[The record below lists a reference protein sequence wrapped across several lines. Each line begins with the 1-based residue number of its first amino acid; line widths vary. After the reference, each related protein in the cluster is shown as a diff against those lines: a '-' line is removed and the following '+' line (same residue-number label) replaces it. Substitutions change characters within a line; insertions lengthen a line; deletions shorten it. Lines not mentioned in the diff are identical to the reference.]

1 MLVKERVYIMK
12 KVNVNELDVF
22 DIEDLKKEFYV
33 DIEDDISKDDIV
45 FEIMI
50 GCRGEVEE
58 IKRVNVVDGFFEVNE
73 EKDISEI
80 VLKDF
85 DEDDYD
91 DEEELEEGKE
101 YFLEY
106 VCSEFSK
113 LNNKKVYLEGWFEES
128 SSYYIRFK

>member
-22 DIEDLKKEFYV
+22 DIEELKKEFYV

-58 IKRVNVVDGFFEVNE
+58 IKRVNVVNGFFEVNE

-91 DEEELEEGKE
+91 DEEELEEGRE